1 MEGYHKI
8 ARLMGQHSD
17 LAIVRRFSELNI
29 KDLLYAQAE
38 LVHLE
43 SELHSI
49 AEEDQ
54 KHHDRAWYARDW
66 WSLAQPQDEDESQAE
81 QWEKVLEIR
90 EKLKAYSACV
100 KLQTSPTISLM

>member
-1 MEGYHKI
+1 MLCLKMEGYHKI

-43 SELHSI
+43 SELHTV

-54 KHHDRAWYARDW
+54 RHLDRAWYARDW

-90 EKLKAYSACV
+90 EKLKAYSA
-100 KLQTSPTISLM
+100 